1 MHDHDHDH
9 HHHHGDAPA
18 VDPATLDDTQAIC
31 PVTGDVVVK
40 AEAEALGHS
49 RQYNG
54 QTYYFCCATCVQ
66 QFNKHPEKYITT
78 NNPKLSQCLE
88 CSLHYADEATAKEC
102 EAWCGQYKS
111 CNIDITKNSIEYQ
124 QSHVQTKASRKQYTT
139 LTLKENEHLV
149 DNIWAFRFEAQEP
162 IPWTPGQFIR
172 VELSHDNPDD
182 EGTKR
187 WFTISSTPHDGYIQ
201 ITTRVTDTTF
211 KQALAALPIGGTIN
225 LVERP
230 DGDFV
235 WQESDKPL
243 VFVAGGIGIT
253 PFYSMLK
260 NRGHSGQ
267 PVSATLIYNGRTD
280 DLPFKADFNEASKRH
295 PEFHVHYIIGE
306 QLTVDKLTKLVPEL
320 AQSEVYV
327 SGPEPMVEALGEQ
340 LRANGISDQNLHEDF
355 FSHYNKDTY

>member
-1 MHDHDHDH
+1 MHDHHDHEHH

-40 AEAEALGHS
+40 AESEALGHS
-49 RQYNG
+49 RQHDG

-66 QFNKHPEKYITT
+66 LFDKNPEKYT
-78 NNPKLSQCLE
+78 
-88 CSLHYADEATAKEC
+88 H
-102 EAWCGQYKS
+102 
-111 CNIDITKNSIEYQ
+111 
-124 QSHVQTKASRKQYTT
+124 QTHSTDT
-139 LTLKENEHLV
+139 LTLASKENLV
-149 DNIWAFRFEAQEP
+149 DNVWAFRFEADTP
-162 IPWTPGQFIR
+162 ISWTPGQFIR
-172 VELSHDNPDD
+172 IELPHDNPDD

-225 LVERP
+225 LVEQP

-235 WQESDKPL
+235 WQESEKPL
-243 VFVAGGIGIT
+243 VFIAGGIGIT

-260 NRGHSGQ
+260 ARGHSGQ

-280 DLPFKADFNEASKRH
+280 ELPFKVEFEEASRRH
-295 PEFHVHYIIGE
+295 PEFKVHYVIGE
-306 QLTVDKLTKLVPEL
+306 QLTTEKLTELVPNISSS
-320 AQSEVYV
+320 QVYI
-327 SGPEPMVEALGEQ
+327 SGAESMVEALGKQ
-340 LRANGISDQNLHEDF
+340 LEENGLANDNLHQDF
-355 FSHYNKDTY
+355 FPHYNEESY

>member
-1 MHDHDHDH
+1 MHDHHDHEHH

-49 RQYNG
+49 RQHDG

-66 QFNKHPEKYITT
+66 LFDKNPEKYT
-78 NNPKLSQCLE
+78 
-88 CSLHYADEATAKEC
+88 H
-102 EAWCGQYKS
+102 
-111 CNIDITKNSIEYQ
+111 
-124 QSHVQTKASRKQYTT
+124 QTHSTDT
-139 LTLKENEHLV
+139 LTLTSKENLA
-149 DNIWAFRFEAQEP
+149 DNVWAFRFEADTP
-162 IPWTPGQFIR
+162 ISWTPGQFIR
-172 VELSHDNPDD
+172 IELPHDNPDD

-225 LVERP
+225 LVEQP

-235 WQESDKPL
+235 WRESEKPL
-243 VFVAGGIGIT
+243 VFIAGGIGIT

-260 NRGHSGQ
+260 ARGHSGQ
-267 PVSATLIYNGRTD
+267 PVLATLIYNVRTD
-280 DLPFKADFNEASKRH
+280 DLPFKAEFDEASKRH
-295 PEFHVHYIIGE
+295 PEFHVHYVIGD
-306 QLTVDKLTKLVPEL
+306 QLTVDKLTRLVPEL
-320 AQSEVYV
+320 ALSEVYV

-340 LRANGISDQNLHEDF
+340 LRASGISDQNLHEDF
-355 FSHYNKDTY
+355 FPYYNKDTY

>member
-1 MHDHDHDH
+1 MHDHHEHH

-49 RQYNG
+49 RQHDG

-66 QFNKHPEKYITT
+66 LFDKNPEKYTHQNHST
-78 NNPKLSQCLE
+78 
-88 CSLHYADEATAKEC
+88 D
-102 EAWCGQYKS
+102 
-111 CNIDITKNSIEYQ
+111 
-124 QSHVQTKASRKQYTT
+124 T
-139 LTLKENEHLV
+139 LTLASKENLV
-149 DNIWAFRFEAQEP
+149 DNVWEFRFEADTP
-162 IPWTPGQFIR
+162 ISWTPGQFIR
-172 VELSHDNPDD
+172 VELPHDNPDS

-211 KQALAALPIGGTIN
+211 KQALAALPIGSTIN
-225 LVERP
+225 LVEQP

-235 WQESDKPL
+235 WQESEKPL
-243 VFVAGGIGIT
+243 VFIAGGIGIT

-260 NRGHSGQ
+260 ARGHSGQ

-280 DLPFKADFNEASKRH
+280 ELPFKVEFEEASRRH
-295 PEFHVHYIIGE
+295 PEFKVHYVIGE
-306 QLTVDKLTKLVPEL
+306 QLTTEKLTELVPNISSS
-320 AQSEVYV
+320 QVYI
-327 SGPEPMVEALGEQ
+327 SGAESMVEALGRQ
-340 LRANGISDQNLHEDF
+340 LEENGLANDNLHQDF
-355 FSHYNKDTY
+355 FPHYNEESY

>member
-49 RQYNG
+49 RQHDG

-66 QFNKHPEKYITT
+66 LFDKNPEKYTHQIHST
-78 NNPKLSQCLE
+78 
-88 CSLHYADEATAKEC
+88 D
-102 EAWCGQYKS
+102 
-111 CNIDITKNSIEYQ
+111 
-124 QSHVQTKASRKQYTT
+124 T
-139 LTLKENEHLV
+139 LTLTSKENLA
-149 DNIWAFRFEAQEP
+149 DNVWAFRFEADTP
-162 IPWTPGQFIR
+162 ISWTPGQFIR
-172 VELSHDNPDD
+172 IELPHDNPDD

-211 KQALAALPIGGTIN
+211 KQALAALPIGSTIN
-225 LVERP
+225 LVEQP

-235 WQESDKPL
+235 WQESEKPL
-243 VFVAGGIGIT
+243 VFIAGGIGIT

-260 NRGHSGQ
+260 ARGHSGQ

-280 DLPFKADFNEASKRH
+280 ELPFKVEFEEASRRH
-295 PEFHVHYIIGE
+295 PEFKVHYVIGE
-306 QLTVDKLTKLVPEL
+306 QLTTEKLTELVPNISSS
-320 AQSEVYV
+320 QVYI
-327 SGPEPMVEALGEQ
+327 SGAESMVEALGKQ
-340 LRANGISDQNLHEDF
+340 LEESGLANDNLHQDF
-355 FSHYNKDTY
+355 FPHYNEESY